1 MPCRILQTC
10 VRVDDLKNETT
21 YRKVTL
27 TVYEDNGGQVL
38 RIYEIPDMF
47 VYDYTEEY
55 KDVEQNNTFLFELK
69 LTQRENRLKEIKT
82 YK

>member
-1 MPCRILQTC
+1 M
-10 VRVDDLKNETT
+10 
-21 YRKVTL
+21 
-27 TVYEDNGGQVL
+27 